1 MCDEIAATT
10 DYEGVMGTYE
20 DCNANGDVIPQWAW
34 LERYQSGQW
43 VILHPSKV
51 FLPLVLNNFRQ

>member
-20 DCNANGDVIPQWAW
+20 DFDANGDVIPQWAVGDIAPQQGVSASRAQQ
-34 LERYQSGQW
+34 L
-43 VILHPSKV
+43 
-51 FLPLVLNNFRQ
+51 